1 MFSFKTISFAATVA
15 LASFA
20 SAGPVPLPGF
30 AAVPNGAGSAAAVS
44 STAIAAASGAPS
56 SAVAVA
62 SGASSVA
69 RAAASSAPA
78 TKVAAVTSSVPT
90 PSARALVAA
99 DADVDANVAVG
110 RDLLDL
116 EADADADV
124 EVGRRGDQSLLGLV
138 DQAIVDL
145 TETCQ
150 ALLYLQPANAT
161 EKAVSDLLCDVKQIL
176 GDLLDDVKG
185 LTGLDASGLLGD
197 ITDVNAVGSIVA
209 DLLKLVFT
217 ALGGVLNVL
226 GSAPADVISHLL
238 QDICVIIADL
248 LKTIFALVDGV
259 LGLVGGLL
267 GVVVGLLGDI
277 LPIVLQLNVSV
288 LIQVLAL

>member
-1 MFSFKTISFAATVA
+1 MFSLKTITFAAAVA
-15 LASFA
+15 FSAFA
-20 SAGPVPLPGF
+20 SAAPVAPMGG
-30 AAVPNGAGSAAAVS
+30 AAASSAAAV
-44 STAIAAASGAPS
+44 TNT
-56 SAVAVA
+56 AVAVA
-62 SGASSVA
+62 SAASGTAVAITSTASQVKGTAVAAAAGATSSA
-69 RAAASSAPA
+69 SAIAGSATRAAAAAQKSA
-78 TKVAAVTSSVPT
+78 TSAVG
-90 PSARALVAA
+90 RALV
-99 DADVDANVAVG
+99 
-110 RDLLDL
+110 

-124 EVGRRGDQSLLGLV
+124 DVELLDTRHDQTLLGLV

-161 EKAVSDLLCDVKQIL
+161 EQAVSELLGDVKLIL
-176 GDLLDDVKG
+176 GDLLTDVKA
-185 LTGLDASGLLGD
+185 LTGLDVSAVLGD
-197 ITDVNAVGSIVA
+197 VTDVNSVGKIVA

-238 QDICVIIADL
+238 QDICVIIAEL
-248 LKTIFALVDGV
+248 LKVIFGLVDGV

-288 LIQVLAL
+288 LVQVLVL